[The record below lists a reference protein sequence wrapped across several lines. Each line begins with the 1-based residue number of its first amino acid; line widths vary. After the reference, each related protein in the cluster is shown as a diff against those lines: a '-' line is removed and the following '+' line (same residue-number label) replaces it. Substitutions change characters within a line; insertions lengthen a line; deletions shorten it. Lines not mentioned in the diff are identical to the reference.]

1 MGDVIVF
8 PRERIKRPSRT
19 KRCADCGVLL
29 EDCIGEQRCS
39 SCASLFVDDRR
50 KHLWSY
56 IEHMVLRRPN

>member
-8 PRERIKRPSRT
+8 PRERIKRHSKIR
-19 KRCADCGVLL
+19 RCADCGVPL
-29 EDCIGEQRCS
+29 EVDTGETRCE
-39 SCASLFVDDRR
+39 SCAGLFVDDRR